1 MKLIRHVLM
10 EKGHDVYSV
19 PPELTVFDAL
29 KLMSEKD
36 VGALLVKKD
45 EKILGIF
52 SERDYARKV
61 ILVGRSSRDI
71 QISEIMSE
79 KVFFIKPENSVE
91 ECMAVMT
98 GKKVRHL
105 PVLDGGKLAGIISIG
120 DVVKALIDE
129 QNFTIDLLV
138 DYIKRS

>member
-91 ECMAVMT
+91 ECMAVMPT
-98 GKKVRHL
+98 RTLVSS
-105 PVLDGGKLAGIISIG
+105 KLWI
-120 DVVKALIDE
+120 
-129 QNFTIDLLV
+129 
-138 DYIKRS
+138 